1 MKKQEASM
9 IRSDVHSIE
18 DLCRIVEE
26 RDAKNVSIALS
37 GTNGLLRG
45 KYISR
50 DKLFSLLE
58 NG

>member
-1 MKKQEASM
+1 M
-9 IRSDVHSIE
+9 IRSNVHNIE

-50 DKLFSLLE
+50 DKLFSVLE

>member
-1 MKKQEASM
+1 MKKQEAGM
-9 IRSDVHSIE
+9 IRSNVHNIE

-26 RDAKNVSIALS
+26 RDAKNVSIAVS
-37 GTNGLLRG
+37 GTNGLSRG

-50 DKLFSLLE
+50 DKLFSVLE